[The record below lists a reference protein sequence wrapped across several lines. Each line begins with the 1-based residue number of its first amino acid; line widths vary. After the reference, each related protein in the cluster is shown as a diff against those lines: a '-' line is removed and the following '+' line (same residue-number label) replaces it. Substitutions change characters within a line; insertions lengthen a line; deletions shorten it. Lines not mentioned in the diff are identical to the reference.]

1 MRDDESLAAKP
12 EAFRGLLDDAEFFA
26 VKRWRGE
33 LGNKIVQDIVRECL
47 ELIRAG
53 RMAFKNW
60 ECI

>member
-1 MRDDESLAAKP
+1 MNAGECLAAKP

-26 VKRWRGE
+26 AKRGALWFKNE
-33 LGNKIVQDIVRECL
+33 IMQDIVREIL

-60 ECI
+60 ECV